1 MQRSIEID
9 DVGVSRDNV
18 LQEIG
23 QEIRPGAGF
32 EIGDFVKEE
41 LGATVKRLSTAYPH
55 GARNMLSTLS
65 RYIISYIR
73 ISINISYIYMYVTFE
88 TRMTPIIDN
97 KDEVLLR
104 IPITKKGR
112 KKK

>member
-1 MQRSIEID
+1 
-9 DVGVSRDNV
+9 
-18 LQEIG
+18 
-23 QEIRPGAGF
+23 
-32 EIGDFVKEE
+32 
-41 LGATVKRLSTAYPH
+41 
-55 GARNMLSTLS
+55 
-65 RYIISYIR
+65 
-73 ISINISYIYMYVTFE
+73 MYVTFE